1 MENRKN
7 KKTSADLKLWLPL
20 IPTILFSLGFQV
32 IPIINLVKA
41 SFFTENGFTFSYF
54 KEALLTPMF
63 QDAFKNT
70 LFLSLMTSFFGVII
84 GFLVAYAIVSSSS
97 KFVQNALTA
106 LSDVTTNFG
115 GAPLAFAFIVILG
128 STGVVTLLL
137 KEIGI
142 ELYPDFRIYSM
153 KGLVI
158 SYLYFQIPLMILSII
173 PSIQGLRKEWWEGA
187 INLGA
192 TTAQFWLEIALPILM
207 PPLLSCFLLLFANA
221 FGAYATA
228 YTLTGSDVNLI
239 MIQIGSLIRGEVQIE
254 TELANAIAVI
264 CLLIMGICVAGY
276 IHFGTE
282 KRK

>member
-1 MENRKN
+1 MEKKMQKKN
-7 KKTSADLKLWLPL
+7 TDWKLWLPL
-20 IPTILFSLGFQV
+20 LPTLIFSLGFQI
-32 IPIINLVKA
+32 IPVINLVRS
-41 SFFTENGFTFSYF
+41 SFYSEDKGLTLEYLRQVFTS
-54 KEALLTPMF
+54 PMI
-63 QDAFKNT
+63 QDAFRNS
-70 LFLSLMTSFFGVII
+70 LYLSLLTAIFGVTL
-84 GFLVAYAIVSSSS
+84 GFLIAFAIVSTPN
-97 KFVQNALTA
+97 KFIRDALTA

-153 KGLVI
+153 KGLLI
-158 SYLYFQIPLMILSII
+158 SYLYFQIPLMILLVI

-192 TTAQFWLEIALPILM
+192 TTGQFWTEIALPVLAPSLI
-207 PPLLSCFLLLFANA
+207 SCFLLLFANS

-239 MIQIGSLIRGEVQIE
+239 MIQIGSLIRGEVQVE
-254 TELANAIAVI
+254 PELANAISVI
-264 CLLIMGICVAGY
+264 CLLIMGASVGGY
-276 IHFGTE
+276 VWFGS
-282 KRK
+282 KSRK